1 MAAAEG
7 SGASDGASASGGGTR
22 RARALVRPRPAPAPD
37 PKDSDDRSLR
47 PLHLKRRRRED
58 RANLV
63 AGQRI
68 AFVLDNLEYPVNVGS
83 LFRIADACGVEQVA
97 LCGRTPQPN
106 AGQSFDRAARGK
118 DRTVPWRH
126 FAHTADALAAL
137 AKEGFVAV
145 AVELSGRAVAYHEAQ
160 LPGACALVLGHEEHG
175 VSRAALEQCPHH
187 VYVPMLGDGGSL
199 NVHVAAAVVA
209 FRLRYPAS
217 PLRMPST

>member
-1 MAAAEG
+1 MAASVGPA
-7 SGASDGASASGGGTR
+7 ASDGAAASGAGMR
-22 RARALVRPRPAPAPD
+22 RARAMVRRRPAAP
-37 PKDSDDRSLR
+37 PHPQGGADRSLR
-47 PLHLKRRRRED
+47 PLDLKRRRRQD
-58 RANLV
+58 RAGL
-63 AGQRI
+63 AEGQRI
-68 AFVLDNLEYPVNVGS
+68 AFVLDNLAYPVNVGS
-83 LFRIADACGVEQVA
+83 LFRIADACGAEQVA

-106 AGQSFDRAARGK
+106 AGQSFERAARGK

-126 FAHTADALAAL
+126 YAHTADALGAL

-175 VSRAALEQCPHH
+175 VSRAALEQCPLH